1 MVEAFGIDAH
11 FGLEGG
17 GWFFVVGDH
26 GDVYGDIGGRWGYLA
41 LMVFT
46 NWDIHGNLWSVDRY
60 IEVGGGLYCI
70 SFLFHSQFD

>member
-11 FGLEGG
+11 FGLKGG

-26 GDVYGDIGGRWGYLA
+26 GDVYGDIGGRWGYLD

-46 NWDIHGNLWSVDRY
+46 NWDIHEILWGVN
-60 IEVGGGLYCI
+60 I
-70 SFLFHSQFD
+70 